1 MEILIVHQGYSGVD
15 YHRIMIPFNS
25 IGLGEHNVY
34 SCSDLHAVDIEA
46 INGSIDVVVFNR
58 NISGKLQPEEIF
70 SRLWAAGCAVVID
83 MDDYWYLP
91 KTHAL
96 NYQYRHT
103 NFSKCMEKQLVL
115 ADAVICTHELM
126 RKEIS
131 TLRDMSSIF
140 IARNAIDTNQPQFK
154 DECRHNYENVYWQ
167 GSPTHRHDLALLSEV
182 KNFTIAGYYKGDPEW
197 EKIIPMFPDA
207 NLIPAANIDN
217 YARSYDNQG
226 IALIPLQDNKFNRMK
241 SELKM
246 IEAGYFKKAV
256 IVSEVHPYT
265 NVINRKNCLSV
276 GVRQDWT
283 PKIRGLLKNHKW
295 QDDIRFELNEL
306 ILNKYLIEHQN
317 GERIKAL
324 DYAIRKSKAKNLSL
338 AQRQIIRGRGRA
350 ERNQTVLPT
359 NVPRQL

>member
-1 MEILIVHQGYSGVD
+1 
-15 YHRIMIPFNS
+15 
-25 IGLGEHNVY
+25 
-34 SCSDLHAVDIEA
+34 
-46 INGSIDVVVFNR
+46 
-58 NISGKLQPEEIF
+58 
-70 SRLWAAGCAVVID
+70 
-83 MDDYWYLP
+83 
-91 KTHAL
+91 
-96 NYQYRHT
+96 
-103 NFSKCMEKQLVL
+103 
-115 ADAVICTHELM
+115 
-126 RKEIS
+126 
-131 TLRDMSSIF
+131 
-140 IARNAIDTNQPQFK
+140 
-154 DECRHNYENVYWQ
+154 
-167 GSPTHRHDLALLSEV
+167 
-182 KNFTIAGYYKGDPEW
+182 
-197 EKIIPMFPDA
+197 MFPDA

-324 DYAIRKSKAKNLSL
+324 DYAIRKSKAKNLSV
-338 AQRQIIRGRGRA
+338 AQRQIIHRRGRA
-350 ERNQTVLPT
+350 ERNQKVLPT